1 MNVWALHTYQAKS
14 RNWNNSQLLNDCRA
28 MEIIEHLKGHA
39 AFLHLNDAMLQSI
52 VSVSEI
58 VRLSEDQAIVHEG
71 EETSDLF
78 LLVDGRARVVRTDP
92 GGETIALNTVSA
104 GECLGE
110 LAFLDGEPRAA
121 SVIAQ
126 TPCTLVKIPANSLK
140 ALSDGAA
147 VTGELKAALA
157 SVVVKRA
164 RGLSDDMLS
173 ALREQLAA
181 KTLQNQFGYFL
192 VFTIALYSISTSLFY
207 LVAERYVK
215 DVYDPGFSWQTV
227 LLFAVPCL
235 IIIKVMK
242 IPPGQLGLRREGLFR
257 SMAESFAVC
266 LVLSVPVL
274 IYLLFFK
281 ADQNPDAGGVK
292 VDALFLAQYLAHTVM
307 QEIGSRGLLQ
317 GLFQKF
323 LADTK
328 GHRSVL
334 LTSTIFAS
342 LHLTFGVDAVV
353 ITFFASIV
361 FGYIYLRQKNLAGV
375 ILMHYWFGVLAA
387 LTVAI

>member
-1 MNVWALHTYQAKS
+1 M
-14 RNWNNSQLLNDCRA
+14 
-28 MEIIEHLKGHA
+28 
-39 AFLHLNDAMLQSI
+39 
-52 VSVSEI
+52 SEVVQI
-58 VRLSEDQAIVHEG
+58 PEDQAIVREG

-78 LLVDGRARVVRTDP
+78 LLVEGQARVIRTDP
-92 GGETIALNTVSA
+92 NGEIITLGVVSI
-104 GECLGE
+104 GECIGE

-126 TPCTLVKIPANSLK
+126 TPCALVKIPEEALQ

-164 RGLSDDMLS
+164 RGLSNDMLS
-173 ALREQLAA
+173 ALREQLAT

-192 VFTIALYSISTSLFY
+192 VFTIALYLISTSLFY

-227 LLFAVPCL
+227 LAFAIPCL
-235 IIIKVMK
+235 IIIKAMK
-242 IPPGQLGLRREGLFR
+242 IPPSQLGLRREGLLR
-257 SMAESFAVC
+257 SVGESLGIC
-266 LVLSVPVL
+266 LTLSVPAL
-274 IYLLFFK
+274 NYYFFFK
-281 ADQNPDAGGVK
+281 AGQAPKTGGVT
-292 VDALFLAQYLAHTVM
+292 VDTLFLTQYFIHTVM

-361 FGYIYLRQKNLAGV
+361 FGYVYLRQNNLAGV
-375 ILMHYWFGVLAA
+375 IILHYWLGVLAA
-387 LTVAI
+387 LMVAI

>member
-1 MNVWALHTYQAKS
+1 
-14 RNWNNSQLLNDCRA
+14 
-28 MEIIEHLKGHA
+28 MEIIEYLKEHE
-39 AFLHLNDAMLQSI
+39 AFSHLNDAVLQRI
-52 VSVSEI
+52 VSVSE
-58 VRLSEDQAIVHEG
+58 VVHFAEGHAIVQEG
-71 EETSDLF
+71 EETSELF
-78 LLVDGRARVVRTDP
+78 LLVEGQARVVRTDP
-92 GGETIALNTVSA
+92 TGEFIALGTVSV
-104 GECLGE
+104 GECIGE

-126 TPCTLVKIPANSLK
+126 TPCALVKIHEEALQ

-147 VTGELKAALA
+147 VVGELKGALA

-164 RGLSDDMLS
+164 RSLSDDMLS
-173 ALREQLAA
+173 ALREQLAT
-181 KTLQNQFGYFL
+181 KTLQNQFGHFL
-192 VFTIALYSISTSLFY
+192 VFTIALYSISTTLFY

-235 IIIKVMK
+235 IIIKAMK
-242 IPPGQLGLRREGLFR
+242 IPPNQLGLRREGLFQ
-257 SMAESFAVC
+257 SVGESLAIC
-266 LVLSVPVL
+266 LVLSVPAA
-274 IYLLFFK
+274 IYYLFFK
-281 ADQNPDAGGVK
+281 AGQAPETGGVK
-292 VDALFLAQYLAHTVM
+292 VDTLFLTQYFIHTVM

-328 GHRSVL
+328 GHRSIL

-361 FGYIYLRQKNLAGV
+361 FGYVYLRQKNLAGV
-375 ILMHYWFGVLAA
+375 IVLHYWLGVLAA
-387 LTVAI
+387 LMVAI

>member
-1 MNVWALHTYQAKS
+1 
-14 RNWNNSQLLNDCRA
+14 
-28 MEIIEHLKGHA
+28 MEIIEYLREHEAFSHLS
-39 AFLHLNDAMLQSI
+39 DAVLQRI
-52 VSVSEI
+52 VSVSEVVHFAGDHAI
-58 VRLSEDQAIVHEG
+58 VREG

-78 LLVDGRARVVRTDP
+78 LLVEGQARVTRVGP
-92 GGETIALNTVSA
+92 EGEIIPLGTVSV
-104 GECLGE
+104 GDCIGE

-126 TPCTLVKIPANSLK
+126 IPCTLVKVPEETLK
-140 ALSDGAA
+140 ALPDGAA
-147 VTGELKAALA
+147 VAGDLKAALA

-164 RGLSDDMLS
+164 RSLSDDMLS
-173 ALREQLAA
+173 ALREQLAT
-181 KTLQNQFGYFL
+181 KSLQNQFGYFL
-192 VFTIALYSISTSLFY
+192 VFTIALYSISTTLFY

-235 IIIKVMK
+235 IIIKAMK
-242 IPPGQLGLRREGLFR
+242 IPPSQLGLRREGLFR
-257 SMAESFAVC
+257 SVGEALALC
-266 LVLSVPVL
+266 LVLSVPAL
-274 IYLLFFK
+274 IYYLFFK
-281 ADQNPDAGGVK
+281 DAQAPDTGGVK
-292 VDALFLAQYLAHTVM
+292 VDALFLAQYFIHTVM

-323 LADTK
+323 LADTR

-361 FGYIYLRQKNLAGV
+361 FGYVYLRQNNLAGV
-375 ILMHYWFGVLAA
+375 IVLHYWLGVLAA
-387 LTVAI
+387 LMVAI